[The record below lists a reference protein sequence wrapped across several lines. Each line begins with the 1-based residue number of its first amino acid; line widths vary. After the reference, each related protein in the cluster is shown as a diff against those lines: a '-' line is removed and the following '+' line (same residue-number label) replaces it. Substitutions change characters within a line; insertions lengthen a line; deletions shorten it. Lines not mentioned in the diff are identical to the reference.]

1 MIVTLPCGSERLAV
15 DLRGLRV
22 RPLAPSAPTGG
33 SDLARIVGEAVDQ
46 PLSGLPLVELARGR
60 GSAVLVVPDATRRIE
75 LTRILPVLLARLRE
89 AGIPAERTL
98 VLVACGTHPGLGA
111 AGLGE
116 LVGELPV
123 GVEVAEHDSRDE
135 ASLIVVG
142 ELRSGLPLRL
152 HRRAVEAGLL
162 VTVGTVSHHYFA
174 GFGGGPKMIFPG
186 VAGHTEIQANHALV
200 MSGAAG
206 QGLMRHSGCE
216 PGLLIGNPV
225 AEEIR
230 RGAALRPPDLAVCLV
245 RGRDGGTAWAAAGP
259 LEQSFEAAVE
269 RVRTWFEVPAG
280 RPFELMVAAAGGA
293 PEDAT
298 IIQAHKALD
307 AACRF
312 LVPGGELLFV
322 AALDGGAGSP
332 AMEPFLA
339 DPRPEAIVERLAL
352 GWVQYGH
359 TTLRLVEKTGRYT
372 VRLHSQL
379 VPELA
384 LRLGFVPVAGLAEV
398 ADQWRAER
406 PGATVGVMVSGA
418 VYPRA

>member
-1 MIVTLPCGSERLAV
+1 VIVTLPCGTERLAV

-22 RPLAPSAPTGG
+22 RPLAPSAPGG
-33 SDLARIVGEAVDQ
+33 GDPARIVGDAVDR
-46 PLSGLPLVELARGR
+46 PLSGPSLAELARGR
-60 GSAVLVVPDATRRIE
+60 GNAVLVVPDATRRVE
-75 LTRILPVLLARLRE
+75 LPRILPVLLGRLRE
-89 AGIPAERTL
+89 AGVPADRTL
-98 VLVACGTHPGLGA
+98 VAVACGTHPGLGA
-111 AGLGE
+111 AGARE
-116 LVGELPV
+116 LVGELPA
-123 GVEVAEHDSRDE
+123 GVELIEHDSRDE
-135 ASLIVVG
+135 ASLIAVG
-142 ELRSGLPLRL
+142 ELRPGLPLRL

-162 VTVGTVSHHYFA
+162 VTVGTVRHHYFA

-186 VAGHTEIQANHALV
+186 LAGHTEIQANHALV
-200 MSGAAG
+200 MSASPGGGMA
-206 QGLMRHSGCE
+206 RHPGCE
-216 PGLLIGNPV
+216 PGLLVGNPV

-259 LEQSFEAAVE
+259 LEQSFAAAVE

-280 RPFELMVAAAGGA
+280 PPFELMVAAAGGA
-293 PEDAT
+293 PEDRT
-298 IIQAHKALD
+298 LIQAHKALD
-307 AACRF
+307 AASRF
-312 LVPGGELLFV
+312 LAPGGELLFV

-339 DPRPEAIVERLAL
+339 DPSPAAIAERLAS

-372 VRLHSQL
+372 VRLHSGL
-379 VPELA
+379 APELA
-384 LRLGFVPVAGLAEV
+384 LRLGFVPVAGPAEV
-398 ADQWRAER
+398 ADRWRAER

>member
-1 MIVTLPCGSERLAV
+1 VIVTLPCGAERLAV

-22 RPLAPSAPTGG
+22 RPLAPSAPGG
-33 SDLARIVGEAVDQ
+33 GDPARIVGDAVDR
-46 PLSGLPLVELARGR
+46 PLSGPPLLELARGR

-75 LTRILPVLLARLRE
+75 LPRILPVFLTRLRE

-98 VLVACGTHPGLGA
+98 VVVACGTHPGLGA
-111 AGLGE
+111 AGLRE
-116 LVGELPV
+116 LVGELPA
-123 GVEVAEHDSRDE
+123 GAELAEHDSRDE
-135 ASLIVVG
+135 ASLMAVG
-142 ELRSGLPLRL
+142 ELRPGLPLRL
-152 HRRAVEAGLL
+152 HRRVVEAGLL
-162 VTVGTVSHHYFA
+162 ITVGTVRHHYFA

-200 MSGAAG
+200 MSAAAG
-206 QGLMRHSGCE
+206 DGMRRNPGCE
-216 PGLLIGNPV
+216 PGLLVGNPV

-245 RGRDGGTAWAAAGP
+245 RGRDGGSAWAAAGP

-269 RVRTWFEVPAG
+269 RVRTWFEVPGG
-280 RPFELMVAAAGGA
+280 RPLELMVAAGGGT

-298 IIQAHKALD
+298 LIQAHKALD

-312 LVPGGELLFV
+312 LAPGGELLFV
-322 AALDGGAGSP
+322 AALEGGAGSP

-339 DPRPEAIVERLAL
+339 DPRPEAIVERLAR

-372 VRLHSQL
+372 VRLHSHL
-379 VPELA
+379 APELA
-384 LRLGFVPVAGLAEV
+384 LRLGFQPVAGPAEV
-398 ADQWRAER
+398 ADRWRAER

>member
-1 MIVTLPCGSERLAV
+1 VIVRLPCGCERLAV

-22 RPLAPSAPTGG
+22 RPLAPSAPTSG
-33 SDLARIVGEAVDQ
+33 DPARIVGDAIDR
-46 PLSGLPLVELARGR
+46 PLSCPPLVELARGR
-60 GSAVLVVPDATRRIE
+60 SSAVLVVPDATRRIE
-75 LTRILPVLLARLRE
+75 LPRILPVLLARLRE

-98 VLVACGTHPGLGA
+98 VLVACGTHPGVGA
-111 AGLGE
+111 AGLRE

-123 GVEVAEHDSRDE
+123 GVEVAEHDSLDE
-135 ASLIVVG
+135 ASLTAVG

-152 HRRAVEAGLL
+152 HQRVVEAGLL
-162 VTVGTVSHHYFA
+162 ITVGTVRHHYFA

-200 MSGAAG
+200 VRGAAG
-206 QGLMRHSGCE
+206 QGYMRHPGCE
-216 PGLLIGNPV
+216 PGLLVGNPV

-230 RGAALRPPDLAVCLV
+230 RGAALRPPDMAVCLV

-269 RVRTWFEVPAG
+269 RVRDWFEVPAG
-280 RPFELMVAAAGGA
+280 RPFELMVAAAGGS

-298 IIQAHKALD
+298 LIQAHKALD

-312 LVPGGELLFV
+312 LAPGGELLFV

-339 DPRPEAIVERLAL
+339 DPRPEAIAERLAR

-359 TTLRLVEKTGRYT
+359 TTLRLVEKTARHT
-372 VRLHSQL
+372 VRLHSRL
-379 VPELA
+379 APELA
-384 LRLGFVPVAGLAEV
+384 LRLGFAPVAGIAEV
-398 ADQWRAER
+398 ADRWRAER
-406 PGATVGVMVSGA
+406 PGATVGVMVAGA